1 MLEIY
6 YFGSSLVILLA
17 ITYVQNPNVLAVITV
32 VAVLVMYCGFVTE
45 TYRA

>member
-17 ITYVQNPNVLAVITV
+17 ITYVPYPNFVAVITV
-32 VAVLVMYCGFVTE
+32 VAVLVMNFGFVAE